1 MSDDSVYA
9 LRGTSALYEVLGV
22 SRNATQREIRQGY
35 YRLAVLYHPD
45 KNPEGSD
52 VFKEVCFAHG
62 ILSDPE
68 QRALYDSGTLRA
80 ELESKA
86 RAHGPSMDPGVE
98 LSPEDLRIFVDR
110 IQQTQEANRQVQST
124 FEVRREEEMKR
135 RAEFDAKNPSF
146 KAEYEQARRLRQQGC
161 GGSTSAGHA
170 YASATADLSKTVPP
184 KVRTSAEVL
193 AELQREEEERLYGN
207 PAIGS
212 VNLKSSSVAG
222 NDGLSTR
229 QYMMSHY
236 RAAHSEVSGGESL
249 STSYSGGSAAANL
262 RLRQLQTTRLPF
274 VSAQCEKPQYS
285 ETISATVQAYAGY
298 DYLTFVEGGSV
309 DRGELAGAIMADALG
324 NYDRHH

>member
-80 ELESKA
+80 ELESRA
-86 RAHGPSMDPGVE
+86 RACCPSMDPGVE
-98 LSPEDLRIFVDR
+98 LSPEDLRVFVDR
-110 IQQTQEANRQVQST
+110 VRQTQEANRQVQST
-124 FEVRREEEMKR
+124 FELRREEEMKR
-135 RAEFDAKNPSF
+135 RAEFDAKNPAF
-146 KAEYEQARRLRQQGC
+146 KSEYEQARRRRHHAC
-161 GGSTSAGHA
+161 GGSTSAAHA
-170 YASATADLSKTVPP
+170 HASATVDLSKTVPP

-207 PAIGS
+207 PGIGPA
-212 VNLKSSSVAG
+212 NSSSGKVAVS
-222 NDGLSTR
+222 DGLSTKHH
-229 QYMMSHY
+229 MLSHY
-236 RAAHSEVSGGESL
+236 RAAHSEASGAESL
-249 STSYSGGSAAANL
+249 SSFYSGGSASATL
-262 RLRQLQTTRLPF
+262 RRRQLQTTSLPF
-274 VSAQCEKPQYS
+274 VRAHCEKPQYS
-285 ETISATVQAYAGY
+285 ETISATVQAYANY
-298 DYLTFVEGGSV
+298 DYLTFVEGGSM
-309 DRGELAGAIMADALG
+309 DHGELEGAIMADALG